1 MPRHRHLRPHHL
13 VLATLVLL
21 GALGMNPGASAQ
33 QPVVV
38 QQNTTVQQTNTA
50 NTANTGPGSQ
60 TTVQQQHNSATVH
73 TTGGSST
80 TTITQTNSQQ
90 QATSQTS
97 VAQTTTTQQ
106 GGTTIAAARAT
117 ARLTEAVA
125 LSAGCSNL
133 VLSWPTGTPLAEVA
147 AALSP
152 SQALRAIFKLDAATG
167 RYRGYSPS
175 APAFA
180 NDYMTID
187 APLDAVFVC
196 VNQAASLAR
205 PTR

>member
-1 MPRHRHLRPHHL
+1 MPLHRHLRPRPL
-13 VLATLVLL
+13 LLAALVLL
-21 GALGMNPGASAQ
+21 GALGVSPGASAQ

-50 NTANTGPGSQ
+50 STTNTGPGSQ

-106 GGTTIAAARAT
+106 GGITIAT

-133 VLSWPTGTPLAEVA
+133 VLSWPTGTPLAAVA